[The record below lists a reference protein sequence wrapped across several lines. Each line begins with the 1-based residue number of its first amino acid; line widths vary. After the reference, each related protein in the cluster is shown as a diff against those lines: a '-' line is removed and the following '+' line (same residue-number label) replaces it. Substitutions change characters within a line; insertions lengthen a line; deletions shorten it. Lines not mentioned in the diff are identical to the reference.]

1 MIRKRKAG
9 RPPLTKGENAI
20 RVGFT
25 ISASEW
31 LKVMQICEKERI
43 AYSEFLREA
52 IKNFIDEKGKK

>member
-25 ISASEW
+25 VTAKEW
-31 LKVMQICEKERI
+31 LKVMKICEDERI
-43 AYSEFLREA
+43 SYSEFLREA